1 MVDYTVHSR
10 KDRKKI
16 LKYLGIDSKEDIF
29 DFLPGKIRDPVINIP
44 EGLDERSLREKLEAI
59 GSQNNPVSGLSS
71 FLGGG
76 AYDHYVPA
84 VVEYITSISQF
95 FTAYTP
101 YQAEISQGTL
111 EYIFEFQS
119 LICQLTGM
127 DISNAST
134 YDGASS
140 LAEAVLMASR
150 INGRKKVV
158 MPVTINP
165 QYRDTV
171 KSYVYGL
178 DMDIREVGYKDGVTD
193 LSSLEKE
200 IDENTS
206 AVLIQ
211 NPNYFGCYE
220 EVFKIKKIME
230 AYPDCLYIICVNPLS
245 LALIKPPSEYGA
257 DIVVGD
263 GQVFGNTLSMGGP
276 YLGFFSARQKYLRQ
290 LPGRIVGKTIDAGGK
305 DAYVL
310 TFQTREQHI
319 RKKKATSNICS
330 NHSLNALAFTAYLM
344 YAGEKGL
351 KETALDCVKKAA
363 YFADRLK
370 ETAHFKIRFK
380 SSFFNELVVASDL
393 DVEDVLGRLREKKI
407 LGGIRLGTYYPELA
421 DSMLVSFTEVN
432 TWEEIDRYI
441 DILKGI

>member
-44 EGLDERSLREKLEAI
+44 EGLDERSLRKKLEAI

-330 NHSLNALAFTAYLM
+330 NHSLNALACTAYLL
-344 YAGEKGL
+344 YKGEKGL
-351 KETALDCVKKAA
+351 KSTATACIKKAA

-370 ETAHFKIRFK
+370 ETTHFKKAFK
-380 SSFFNELVVASDL
+380 NNSFNELVVTSDL
-393 DVEDVLGRLREKKI
+393 DMDDVLGRLKKEKI
-407 LGGIRLGTYYPELA
+407 LGGIRLGQYYPELA

-432 TWEEIDRYI
+432 TWGEIDRYL